1 MILDIEAATTL
12 GLIGKRILTMS
23 PPKLIGFLSMKAE
36 SNHTAAP
43 LLTFPLPGY
52 LTTLLPL
59 CFSLLLPNHPLNPS
73 KFFDFLVDHP
83 LFLTTVQKVWTMII
97 IRNPMSRVG
106 EKLKLLQQEFKSLNT
121 KEHSAISNRV
131 QSSKLLLEVLQ
142 KELGANLNNPATQSK
157 EKEVYKQFIGLARA
171 EESLARQKSRIGPAL
186 TF

>member
-1 MILDIEAATTL
+1 
-12 GLIGKRILTMS
+12 
-23 PPKLIGFLSMKAE
+23 
-36 SNHTAAP
+36 
-43 LLTFPLPGY
+43 
-52 LTTLLPL
+52 
-59 CFSLLLPNHPLNPS
+59 
-73 KFFDFLVDHP
+73 
-83 LFLTTVQKVWTMII
+83 
-97 IRNPMSRVG
+97 MSRVG

-142 KELGANLNNPATQSK
+142 KELGANPNNPATQSK